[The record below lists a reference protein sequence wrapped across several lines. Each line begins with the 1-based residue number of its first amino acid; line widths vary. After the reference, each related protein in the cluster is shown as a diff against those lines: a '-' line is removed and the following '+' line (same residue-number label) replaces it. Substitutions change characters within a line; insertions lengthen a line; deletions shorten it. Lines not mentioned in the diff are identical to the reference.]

1 MKKIVCLFSVG
12 ALLLSNLSFGNST
25 LISSGGKVFAASEYL
40 KEDINQDGVIGLF
53 DISEIINILL
63 NRKSQN
69 TENVLNSDVNGDG
82 EVDILDS
89 VKLKEKALEEMVQE
103 QDVTGL
109 NYKNHYT
116 KSMRMDTSK
125 AGKTVTINS
134 YEELKSTFPKSDNYE
149 YFAGE
154 ASKGLEDYYTEEFFK
169 DNVLVVHV
177 PQSYGVDSSFKSFSI
192 EGNILYINSQKTDSI
207 PYPWYMVK
215 IFEFSRAVFSRY
227 KFEKIEYRDITKYA
241 MEKVKL
247 DIYEPLKIS
256 TVDKWVGSNDELKSF
271 LDENNELEFSESD
284 LNLIYNNYDQSF
296 FESNKLIIFSS
307 RLYKP
312 YITNVK
318 YEKDYL
324 DISLYGYGRD
334 YIYEANDYNDEIC
347 FISVSRDIL
356 FEGQDTRIIEN
367 DNMIAYKPVIYL
379 YPEEETNVSVSLDLN
394 GSISCVYPEFDVEET
409 NTWEVKAYPDGT
421 LIGKDGS
428 EYSYLFW
435 EGPMNANWDMSKGYV
450 VKGADTAAFLKS
462 TLSKMGLTPKEYND
476 FIVFWLPIMKNNQY
490 NYITFQNQEYTD
502 NAVLN
507 ISPKPE
513 SVLRVFMAY
522 QAIDKNQADFIMKN
536 LEEPEITPFE
546 RNGFTVV
553 EWGGT
558 QIK

>member
-12 ALLLSNLSFGNST
+12 VLLLSNLSFGNSM
-25 LISSGGKVFAASEYL
+25 LISSDKKVFAESEYL
-40 KEDINQDGVIGLF
+40 KEDINQDGAIGLF
-53 DISEIINILL
+53 DISEIINVLL

-69 TENVLNSDVNGDG
+69 IENVLNADVNGDG

-89 VKLKEKALEEMVQE
+89 VKLKEKALEEMRQE
-103 QDVTGL
+103 QDVTSL
-109 NYKNHYT
+109 SYKSHYT

-134 YEELKSTFPKSDNYE
+134 YEELKSTFPKSNNYE
-149 YFAGE
+149 YSTGGG
-154 ASKGLEDYYTEEFFK
+154 SNGLEDYYSEEFFK

-177 PQSYGVDSSFKSFSI
+177 PQSYGLDSTFKSFSI
-192 EGNILYINSQKTDSI
+192 EGSILYINSQNTDYTPSLS
-207 PYPWYMVK
+207 YRVK
-215 IFEFSRAVFSRY
+215 VFEFSRAGLSRY

-247 DIYEPLKIS
+247 DTYGSLKIS
-256 TVDKWVGSNDELKSF
+256 TVDKWVDSNDELKSF
-271 LDENNELEFSESD
+271 LDGNNELEFSKSD
-284 LNLIYNNYDQSF
+284 LNLIYNKYDQSF
-296 FESNKLIIFSS
+296 FKSNKLIIFTS
-307 RLYKP
+307 RLHDI
-312 YITNVK
+312 YIKQVIHG
-318 YEKDYL
+318 KDYL
-324 DISLYGYGRD
+324 DIRLNGYGRD
-334 YIYEANDYNDEIC
+334 YIYDIYYDDYTIC

-356 FEGQDTRIIEN
+356 FEGQRTIITQN

-379 YPEEETNVSVSLDLN
+379 YPEEETNVLVSLDLN

-450 VKGADTAAFLKS
+450 VKGSDTAVFLKS

-490 NYITFQNQEYTD
+490 NYITFQNEEYTD

-536 LEEPEITPFE
+536 LEEPEITLFE

-558 QIK
+558 QVK

>member
-12 ALLLSNLSFGNST
+12 VLLLSNLSFGNSM
-25 LISSGGKVFAASEYL
+25 LISSDKKVFAESEYL
-40 KEDINQDGVIGLF
+40 KEDINQDGAIGLF
-53 DISEIINILL
+53 DISEIINVLL

-69 TENVLNSDVNGDG
+69 IENVLNADVNGDG

-89 VKLKEKALEEMVQE
+89 VKLKEKALEEMRQE
-103 QDVTGL
+103 QDVTSL
-109 NYKNHYT
+109 SYKSHYT

-134 YEELKSTFPKSDNYE
+134 YEELKSTFPKSNNYE
-149 YFAGE
+149 YSTGGG
-154 ASKGLEDYYTEEFFK
+154 SNGLEDYYSEEFFK

-177 PQSYGVDSSFKSFSI
+177 PQSYGLDSTFKSFSI
-192 EGNILYINSQKTDSI
+192 EGSILYINSQNTDYTPSLS
-207 PYPWYMVK
+207 YRVK
-215 IFEFSRAVFSRY
+215 VFEFSRAGLSRY

-247 DIYEPLKIS
+247 DTYGSLKIS
-256 TVDKWVGSNDELKSF
+256 TVDKWVDSNDELKSF
-271 LDENNELEFSESD
+271 LDGNNELEFSKSD
-284 LNLIYNNYDQSF
+284 LNLIYNKYDQSF
-296 FESNKLIIFSS
+296 FESNKLIIFTS
-307 RLYKP
+307 RLHDI
-312 YITNVK
+312 YIKQVIHG
-318 YEKDYL
+318 KDYL
-324 DISLYGYGRD
+324 DIRLNGYGRD
-334 YIYEANDYNDEIC
+334 YIYDIYYDDYTIC

-356 FEGQDTRIIEN
+356 FEGQRTIITQN

-379 YPEEETNVSVSLDLN
+379 YPEEETNVLVSLDLN
-394 GSISCVYPEFDVEET
+394 GSISCVYPDFDVEET

-450 VKGADTAAFLKS
+450 VKGSDTAVFLKS

-490 NYITFQNQEYTD
+490 NYITFQNEEYTD

-536 LEEPEITPFE
+536 LEEPEITLFE

-558 QIK
+558 QVK

>member
-1 MKKIVCLFSVG
+1 M
-12 ALLLSNLSFGNST
+12 
-25 LISSGGKVFAASEYL
+25 LISSDKKVFAESEYL
-40 KEDINQDGVIGLF
+40 KEDINQDGAIGLF
-53 DISEIINILL
+53 DISEIINVLL

-69 TENVLNSDVNGDG
+69 IAKVLNADVNGDG

-89 VKLKEKALEEMVQE
+89 VKLKEKALEEMRQE
-103 QDVTGL
+103 QDVTSL
-109 NYKNHYT
+109 SYKSHYT

-154 ASKGLEDYYTEEFFK
+154 VSKGLEDYYTDEFFK

-177 PQSYGVDSSFKSFSI
+177 PQSYGLDSTFKSFSI
-192 EGNILYINSQKTDSI
+192 EGSILYINSQNTDYTPSLS
-207 PYPWYMVK
+207 YRVK
-215 IFEFSRAVFSRY
+215 VFEFSRAGLSRY

-247 DIYEPLKIS
+247 DTYGSLKIS
-256 TVDKWVGSNDELKSF
+256 TVDKWVDSNDELKRF
-271 LDENNELEFSESD
+271 LDGNNELEFSKSD
-284 LNLIYNNYDQSF
+284 LNLIYNKYDQSF
-296 FESNKLIIFSS
+296 FESNKLIIFTS
-307 RLYKP
+307 RLHDI
-312 YITNVK
+312 YIKQVIHG
-318 YEKDYL
+318 KDYL
-324 DISLYGYGRD
+324 DIRLNGYGRD
-334 YIYEANDYNDEIC
+334 YIYDIYYDDYTIC

-356 FEGQDTRIIEN
+356 FEGQRTIITQN

-379 YPEEETNVSVSLDLN
+379 YPEEETNVLVSLDLN

-450 VKGADTAAFLKS
+450 VKGSDTAVFLKS

-490 NYITFQNQEYTD
+490 NYITFQNEEYTD

-536 LEEPEITPFE
+536 LEEPEITLFE

-558 QIK
+558 QVK

>member
-12 ALLLSNLSFGNST
+12 VLLLSNLSFGNSM
-25 LISSGGKVFAASEYL
+25 LISSDKKVFAESEYL
-40 KEDINQDGVIGLF
+40 KEDINQDGAIGLF
-53 DISEIINILL
+53 DISEIINVLL

-69 TENVLNSDVNGDG
+69 IENVLNADVNGDG

-89 VKLKEKALEEMVQE
+89 VKLKEKALEEMRQE
-103 QDVTGL
+103 QDVTSL
-109 NYKNHYT
+109 SYKSHYT

-134 YEELKSTFPKSDNYE
+134 YEELKSTFPKSNNYE
-149 YFAGE
+149 YSTGGG
-154 ASKGLEDYYTEEFFK
+154 SNGLEDYYSEEFFK

-177 PQSYGVDSSFKSFSI
+177 PQSYGLDSTFKSFSI
-192 EGNILYINSQKTDSI
+192 EGSILYINSQNTDYTPSLS
-207 PYPWYMVK
+207 YRVK
-215 IFEFSRAVFSRY
+215 VFEFSRAGLSRY

-247 DIYEPLKIS
+247 DTYGSLKIS
-256 TVDKWVGSNDELKSF
+256 TVDKWVDSNDELKSF
-271 LDENNELEFSESD
+271 LDGNNELEFSKSD
-284 LNLIYNNYDQSF
+284 LNLIYNKYDQSF
-296 FESNKLIIFSS
+296 FESNKLIIFTS
-307 RLYKP
+307 RLHDI
-312 YITNVK
+312 YIKQVIHG
-318 YEKDYL
+318 KDYL
-324 DISLYGYGRD
+324 DIRLNGYGRD
-334 YIYEANDYNDEIC
+334 YIYDIYYDDYTIC

-356 FEGQDTRIIEN
+356 FEGQRTIITQN

-379 YPEEETNVSVSLDLN
+379 YPEEETNVLVSLDLN

-450 VKGADTAAFLKS
+450 VKGSDTAVFLKS

-490 NYITFQNQEYTD
+490 NYITFQNEEYTD

-522 QAIDKNQADFIMKN
+522 QAIDKNQADLVMKN
-536 LEEPEITPFE
+536 LEEPEITLFE

-558 QIK
+558 QVK

>member
-12 ALLLSNLSFGNST
+12 VLLLSNLSFGNSM
-25 LISSGGKVFAASEYL
+25 LISSDKKVFAESEYL
-40 KEDINQDGVIGLF
+40 KEDINQDGAIGLF
-53 DISEIINILL
+53 DISEIINVLL

-69 TENVLNSDVNGDG
+69 IENVLNADVNGDG

-89 VKLKEKALEEMVQE
+89 VKLKEKALEEMRQE
-103 QDVTGL
+103 QDVTSL
-109 NYKNHYT
+109 SYKSHYT

-134 YEELKSTFPKSDNYE
+134 YEELKSTFPKSNNYE
-149 YFAGE
+149 YSTGGG
-154 ASKGLEDYYTEEFFK
+154 SNGLEDYYSEEFFK

-177 PQSYGVDSSFKSFSI
+177 PQSYGLDSTFKSFSI
-192 EGNILYINSQKTDSI
+192 EGSILYINSQNTDYTPSLS
-207 PYPWYMVK
+207 YRVK
-215 IFEFSRAVFSRY
+215 VFEFSRAGLSRY

-247 DIYEPLKIS
+247 DTYGSLKIS
-256 TVDKWVGSNDELKSF
+256 TVDKWVDSNDELKSF
-271 LDENNELEFSESD
+271 LDGNNELEFSKSD
-284 LNLIYNNYDQSF
+284 LNLIYNKYDQSF
-296 FESNKLIIFSS
+296 FESNKLIIFTS
-307 RLYKP
+307 RLHDI
-312 YITNVK
+312 YIKQVIHG
-318 YEKDYL
+318 KDYL
-324 DISLYGYGRD
+324 DIRLNGYGRD
-334 YIYEANDYNDEIC
+334 YIYDIYYDDYTIC

-356 FEGQDTRIIEN
+356 FEGQRTIITQN

-379 YPEEETNVSVSLDLN
+379 YPEEETNVLVSLDLN

-450 VKGADTAAFLKS
+450 VKGSDTAVFLKS

-490 NYITFQNQEYTD
+490 NYITFQNEEYTD

>member
-12 ALLLSNLSFGNST
+12 VLLLSNLSFGNSM
-25 LISSGGKVFAASEYL
+25 LISSDKKVFAESEYL
-40 KEDINQDGVIGLF
+40 KEDINQDGAIGLF
-53 DISEIINILL
+53 DISEIINVLL

-69 TENVLNSDVNGDG
+69 IENVLNADVNGDG

-89 VKLKEKALEEMVQE
+89 VKLKEKALEEMRQE
-103 QDVTGL
+103 QDVTSL
-109 NYKNHYT
+109 SYKSHYT

-134 YEELKSTFPKSDNYE
+134 YEELKSTFPKSNNYE
-149 YFAGE
+149 YSTGGG
-154 ASKGLEDYYTEEFFK
+154 SNGLEDYYSEEFFK

-177 PQSYGVDSSFKSFSI
+177 PQSYGLDSTFKSFSI
-192 EGNILYINSQKTDSI
+192 EGSILYINSQNTDYTPSLS
-207 PYPWYMVK
+207 YRVK
-215 IFEFSRAVFSRY
+215 VFEFSRAGLSRY

-247 DIYEPLKIS
+247 DTYGSLKIS
-256 TVDKWVGSNDELKSF
+256 TVDKWVDSNDELKSF
-271 LDENNELEFSESD
+271 LDGNNELEFSKSD
-284 LNLIYNNYDQSF
+284 LNLIYNKYDQSF
-296 FESNKLIIFSS
+296 FESNKLIIFTS
-307 RLYKP
+307 RLHDI
-312 YITNVK
+312 YINQVIHG
-318 YEKDYL
+318 KDYL
-324 DISLYGYGRD
+324 DIRLNGYGRD
-334 YIYEANDYNDEIC
+334 YIYDIYYDDYTIC

-356 FEGQDTRIIEN
+356 FEGQRTIITQN

-379 YPEEETNVSVSLDLN
+379 YPEEETNVLVSLDLN

-450 VKGADTAAFLKS
+450 VRGSDTAVFLKS

-490 NYITFQNQEYTD
+490 NYITFQNEEYTD

>member
-12 ALLLSNLSFGNST
+12 VLLLSNLSFGNSM
-25 LISSGGKVFAASEYL
+25 LISSDKKVFAESEYL
-40 KEDINQDGVIGLF
+40 KEDINQDGAIGLF
-53 DISEIINILL
+53 DISEIINVLL

-69 TENVLNSDVNGDG
+69 IENVLNADVNGDG
-82 EVDILDS
+82 EVDILDL
-89 VKLKEKALEEMVQE
+89 VKLKEKALEEMRQE
-103 QDVTGL
+103 QDVTSL
-109 NYKNHYT
+109 SYKSHYT

-134 YEELKSTFPKSDNYE
+134 YEELKSTFPKSNNYE
-149 YFAGE
+149 YSTGGG
-154 ASKGLEDYYTEEFFK
+154 SNGLEDYYSEEFFK

-177 PQSYGVDSSFKSFSI
+177 PQSYGLDSTFKSFSI
-192 EGNILYINSQKTDSI
+192 EGSILYINSQNTDYTPSLS
-207 PYPWYMVK
+207 YRVK
-215 IFEFSRAVFSRY
+215 VFEFSRAGLSRY

-247 DIYEPLKIS
+247 DTYGSLKIS
-256 TVDKWVGSNDELKSF
+256 TVDKWVDSNDELKSF
-271 LDENNELEFSESD
+271 LDGNNELEFSKSD
-284 LNLIYNNYDQSF
+284 LNLIYNKYDQSF
-296 FESNKLIIFSS
+296 FESNKLIIFTS
-307 RLYKP
+307 RLHDI
-312 YITNVK
+312 YIKQVIHG
-318 YEKDYL
+318 KDYL
-324 DISLYGYGRD
+324 DIRLNGYGRD
-334 YIYEANDYNDEIC
+334 YIYDIYYDDYTIC

-356 FEGQDTRIIEN
+356 FEGQRTIITQN

-379 YPEEETNVSVSLDLN
+379 YPEEETNVLVSLDLN

-450 VKGADTAAFLKS
+450 VKGSDTAVFLKS

-490 NYITFQNQEYTD
+490 NYITFQNEEYTD

-536 LEEPEITPFE
+536 LEEPEITLFE

-558 QIK
+558 QVK